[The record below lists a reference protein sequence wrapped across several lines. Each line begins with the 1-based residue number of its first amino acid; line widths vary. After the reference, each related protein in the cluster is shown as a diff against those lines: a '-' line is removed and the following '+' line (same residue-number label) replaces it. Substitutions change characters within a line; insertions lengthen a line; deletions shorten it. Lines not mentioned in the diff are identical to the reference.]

1 MADVVP
7 IQEKNAPKSVP
18 DLKEIATVARDW
30 TYPVFMGVLL
40 NRDDTLLQ
48 RGQGKGLKIYDE
60 IERDARVY
68 SALQKR
74 KLAVIARPW
83 DVEPATDSAAD
94 TQAAEGVNAQLKA
107 LNFDQVPRDLL
118 DATRR

>member
-1 MADVVP
+1 MADVQP
-7 IQEKNAPKSVP
+7 INDK
-18 DLKEIATVARDW
+18 LKPGLPEQNEIATIARDW
-30 TYPVFMGVLL
+30 TYPAFMGLLL

-48 RGQGKGLKIYDE
+48 RGQGKGLKIYDD

-83 DVEPATDSAAD
+83 DVEPASEAAPD
-94 TQAAEGVNAQLKA
+94 VQAAEGVKAQLKA
-107 LNFDQVPRDLL
+107 LNFDQLTLDLL
-118 DATRR
+118 D